1 MAGLTRRQILYKLA
15 EVELAV
21 GPIDTEPY
29 LERLVSTIGELLVLN
44 NVKLEQ
50 ELESLRGRI
59 RRLERR
65 GQG

>member
-15 EVELAV
+15 EVEPT
-21 GPIDTEPY
+21 GEPIDTEAY
-29 LERLVSTIGELLVLN
+29 LEGLVSTIGELLLLN
-44 NVKLEQ
+44 NEKLEQ

-59 RRLERR
+59 RRLEGR